1 MTRLLS
7 LVVGADVSL
16 LVLAALVAWAGAA
29 VALWAARRGGAG
41 ARPIG
46 VLWSLVAAL
55 ALTVTMWG
63 TFLLLLGWSFPHLAK
78 PLLPA
83 SSVRALGFAAAGSL
97 LAVGI
102 ASYGGRSI
110 RNAVLA
116 GSALSA
122 GASCMVF
129 AIMGALA
136 EPFTLAYHLGV
147 ALGAMF
153 VGSLLAS
160 RGLWRAR
167 GAQRVRISDAA
178 LVGFAVVVAAIGALS
193 SILPVSE
200 WSAML
205 SAQEVFALRP
215 LTVVCAWE
223 LLVTLC
229 LALAG
234 TVSDLQR
241 AARTAAENNR
251 LRQLTDS
258 TFEALLVHRDGVIL
272 DANAAF
278 CGMVGRPL
286 EAVRGG
292 AVARFVPPA
301 ACSETHVGT
310 GPTAHASPR
319 EIEIEAADGARVPV
333 EVLSRTIAYAG
344 GEAEVT
350 AFRDIRERRIAE
362 ERIRFLAHHDA
373 LTGLANRYL
382 LQEVLRRELE
392 ISKRDGHALGVFS
405 LDVDHFKDVN
415 DSLGHQAG
423 DRLLQEVAERIRA
436 NVRESDLA
444 ARVGGDE
451 FVLLQT
457 AVPGPGAA
465 AELAVRLAK
474 ALMWPYTVD
483 GERVRIRV
491 SVGIALAPQDGWT
504 PEVLLRNSDIALYRA
519 KGEGAGGFCFFKSG
533 MDTLVRERRA
543 LEQALANAIDE
554 HEFRLFYQPIIDGRS
569 ARVVGFEALLR
580 WPSKTRGFIPPAE
593 FIPLAEETGLIA
605 RLGAWILETA
615 CRTAVQWPEPLWVA
629 VNVSPRQFAGGN
641 LPALVGATLNRTG
654 LAASRLELEITEG
667 LLIKDTEQV
676 LEVLRQLK
684 TFGVHIALDDFG
696 TGYSSLSSLHRFPF
710 DKVKIDRSFVARLRD
725 DPGARAI
732 VGAILAM
739 SRELGLAATAE
750 GVEVEAEYRMLRGQG
765 CSLMQGYLFGR
776 PMPAQD
782 VGRFLANQRPKVASV
797 A

>member
-1 MTRLLS
+1 MIRLLG
-7 LVVGADVSL
+7 LVAGAGVHL
-16 LVLAALVAWAGAA
+16 PVLAALVAGAGAA
-29 VALWAARRGGAG
+29 VTLTLAWRGQTGAKPL
-41 ARPIG
+41 R
-46 VLWSLVAAL
+46 VLWSVAAAL
-55 ALTVTMWG
+55 ALTAAMGG
-63 TFLLLLGWSFPHLAK
+63 TFLLLLGWSFPNLAK
-78 PLLPA
+78 PLLFG
-83 SSVRALGFAAAGSL
+83 STVRALGFAAGGSL
-97 LAVGI
+97 LAVGV
-102 ASYGGRSI
+102 AFHGGRSV
-110 RNAVLA
+110 RNVLLA

-122 GASCMVF
+122 GVSCMVF
-129 AIMGALA
+129 AIMGTLA

-147 ALGAMF
+147 ALGGMLG
-153 VGSLLAS
+153 GSLLAS
-160 RGLWRAR
+160 RGLWRVR
-167 GAQRVRISDAA
+167 GAGRVRVSDAA
-178 LVGFAVVVAAIGALS
+178 LVGLAVIVSALGALS

-200 WSAML
+200 WSATL
-205 SAQEVFALRP
+205 SAQEIFALRP

-234 TVSDLQR
+234 TMNDLGR
-241 AARTAAENNR
+241 AARMAAENNR
-251 LRQLTDS
+251 LRQLSDS
-258 TFEALLVHRDGVIL
+258 TFEALLVHRKGVIL

-286 EAVRGG
+286 EAVRGVE
-292 AVARFVPPA
+292 VARFVPTALCSEVPA
-301 ACSETHVGT
+301 AG
-310 GPTAHASPR
+310 AIHASPQ
-319 EIEIEAADGARVPV
+319 EGEIEAADGTRVPV
-333 EVLSRTIAYAG
+333 EVLSRTIAYGG

-405 LDVDHFKDVN
+405 FDLDHFKDVN

-436 NVRESDLA
+436 NVRESDLP

-491 SVGIALAPQDGWT
+491 TVGIALAPQDGWN

-519 KGEGAGGFCFFKSG
+519 KAEGAGGFCFFKSG

-554 HEFRLFYQPIIDGRS
+554 HEFRLFYQPIIESRSGRT
-569 ARVVGFEALLR
+569 VGFEALLR
-580 WPSKTRGFIPPAE
+580 WPSKTGGFIPPAE
-593 FIPLAEETGLIA
+593 FIPLAEETGLIT

-615 CRTAVQWPEPLWVA
+615 CRAAVQWPEPLWVA

-641 LPALVGATLNRTG
+641 LPAMVGATLNRSG

-710 DKVKIDRSFVARLRD
+710 DKVKIDRSFVARLHD

-732 VGAILAM
+732 IGAILAM
-739 SRELGLAATAE
+739 SRELGLSATAE
-750 GVEVEAEYRMLRGQG
+750 GVEVEAEYGMLRGQG

-782 VGRFLANQRPKVASV
+782 VARFLVDQRPKVASH